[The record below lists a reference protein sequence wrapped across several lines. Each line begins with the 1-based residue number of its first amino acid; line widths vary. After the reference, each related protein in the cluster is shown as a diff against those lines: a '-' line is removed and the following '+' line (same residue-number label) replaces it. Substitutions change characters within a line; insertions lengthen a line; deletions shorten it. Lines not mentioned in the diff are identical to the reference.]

1 MQELKERDEKMDK
14 KWCSLMKKTVAENIA
29 FNSS

>member
-14 KWCSLMKKTVAENIA
+14 KMMQSNEED
-29 FNSS
+29 SS